1 MLDELVSLNGVEPTA
16 SEPEAEKLPRVDV
29 QRGVFITS
37 GNTEIELSS
46 KPITS
51 LMLERISS
59 QGKPA
64 IPRVE
69 VLLLGKHREMQ
80 ANPKDPGYLALLAE
94 WEENQKIAIMRYVFV
109 VGAKGQ
115 PPPEFVEEQRMFF
128 PDATDLEMKYLWVA
142 SRLPDEDID
151 VFTEAVLGRGIPTE
165 KGLRE
170 SAATFRSEDQR
181 DETG

>member
-1 MLDELVSLNGVEPTA
+1 MLEGIAPNGVEVLELA
-16 SEPEAEKLPRVDV
+16 PEAEKLPRVDV

-37 GNTEIELSS
+37 RRNEIEFSGKS
-46 KPITS
+46 ITS
-51 LMLERISS
+51 LMLERVTS

-69 VLLLGKHREMQ
+69 VTLLGKHKELQ
-80 ANPKDPGYLALLAE
+80 ANPKDPGYIALLAE
-94 WEENQKIAIMRYVFV
+94 WETNQKIAVMRYVFV
-109 VGAKGQ
+109 VGVKGQ

-142 SRLPDEDID
+142 SRLPDEDIE
-151 VFTEAVLGRGIPTE
+151 VFTEAILGRSIPTE
-165 KGLRE
+165 RGLQE